1 MAQVNRREV
10 LRVAAAAAVSAGS
23 IMGVTRVADATER
36 PAPARPTPDGT
47 GAVTE
52 AYRGRRISIG
62 APAHAGHRHGTAHGL
77 PAPAVRIDDVDL
89 HVMANADGSYV
100 SAVHHYRSFEDL
112 RTLARAAVDDLDG
125 ARLIP
130 LHG

>member
-1 MAQVNRREV
+1 MAEVNRRDV
-10 LRVAAAAAVSAGS
+10 LRVAAATAVAAGS
-23 IMGVTRVADATER
+23 IVGVTRVADATER
-36 PAPARPTPDGT
+36 PASPRPAPDGT

-52 AYRGRRISIG
+52 TYRGRRITIG
-62 APAHAGHRHGTAHGL
+62 APAHTGHRHRAAHGL

-100 SAVHHYRSFEDL
+100 SAVHHYRSFDDL
-112 RTLARAAVDDLDG
+112 RDLARAAVDDLDG
-125 ARLIP
+125 ARLIA